1 MYSELDTVALDRDIG
16 EYGLKKGD
24 IGGIVHCY
32 EHGNAFEVEF
42 VNGEG
47 KTVALL
53 TLTKHEI
60 RSIGGKEILHAR
72 ELEEIIA

>member
-1 MYSELDTVALDRDIG
+1 MFNELDTVALAHDIG
-16 EYGLKKGD
+16 EYALKKGD

-32 EHGNAFEVEF
+32 EHGEAFEVEF

-47 KTVALL
+47 KTVALV
-53 TLTKHEI
+53 TLTKNEI

-72 ELEEIIA
+72 ELDRITA